1 MNNQNRFVQEDTWWK
16 SPLRIK
22 YTSFAFIL
30 IALAVSYFEGNVGL
44 TVPLIVVGIAMIGID
59 VSKYQK
65 QRTHVSGKTKVK
77 SLKWELI
84 YDLVDSAILI
94 VITVTLLFMKVDT
107 LTVFVVLTLWMV
119 FGQTFQRQF
128 GERMPSVDQSE
139 KQGLKR

>member
-1 MNNQNRFVQEDTWWK
+1 
-16 SPLRIK
+16 
-22 YTSFAFIL
+22 
-30 IALAVSYFEGNVGL
+30 
-44 TVPLIVVGIAMIGID
+44 MIGID

-107 LTVFVVLTLWMV
+107 LTIFVVLTLWMV

-128 GERMPSVDQSE
+128 GERMPLVDQSE
-139 KQGLKR
+139 KQRLMR

>member
-1 MNNQNRFVQEDTWWK
+1 MTNQNRFVQGDTWWK

-22 YTSFAFIL
+22 YTSFAFIFM
-30 IALAVSYFEGNVGL
+30 ALAVSYFEGNVWL

-65 QRTHVSGKTKVK
+65 QRTHVSEKIKVK

-94 VITVTLLFMKVDT
+94 VITVALLFMQVDT
-107 LTVFVVLTLWMV
+107 LTIFVVLTLWMV
-119 FGQTFQRQF
+119 FGQTFQKQF
-128 GERMPSVDQSE
+128 GERMPLVDQSE
-139 KQGLKR
+139 KQRLKR

>member
-1 MNNQNRFVQEDTWWK
+1 
-16 SPLRIK
+16 
-22 YTSFAFIL
+22 
-30 IALAVSYFEGNVGL
+30 
-44 TVPLIVVGIAMIGID
+44 MIGID

-65 QRTHVSGKTKVK
+65 QRTHVSEKTKVK
-77 SLKWELI
+77 SPKWELI

-94 VITVTLLFMKVDT
+94 VITVTFLFMKVDT